1 MTSRERIGQRIRAA
15 RRAKGLTLRA
25 LGKVVGLSHVFLGE
39 MERGLRALP
48 EGRCAAIATALDLPD
63 IVPTTRNRSPAD
75 IAADLW
81 RLRDEA
87 DALAH
92 ATVAKVV
99 EAQPEAVQRALE
111 EATRAAYLKDMSLEA
126 LAYRVIRALSPE
138 VLRVLEERGPQA
150 AYDVVHGEDA

>member
-1 MTSRERIGQRIRAA
+1 MSPRKKPSPKR
-15 RRAKGLTLRA
+15 
-25 LGKVVGLSHVFLGE
+25 
-39 MERGLRALP
+39 
-48 EGRCAAIATALDLPD
+48 TA
-63 IVPTTRNRSPAD
+63 SD